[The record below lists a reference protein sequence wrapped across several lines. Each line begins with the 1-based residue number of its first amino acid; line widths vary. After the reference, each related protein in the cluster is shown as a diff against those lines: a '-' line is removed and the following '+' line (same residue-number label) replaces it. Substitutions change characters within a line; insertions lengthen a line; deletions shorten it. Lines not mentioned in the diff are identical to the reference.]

1 MKVGIIRHQN
11 AERERIDGEEVFA
24 MVQFSMIMVHAHVTA
39 RHLAAETVR
48 KTTAAWG
55 LAFPVRP
62 LRRSGLRRTVHLV
75 NACTVLII
83 RLMHFMGIE
92 VGRGQELVLV
102 GMVSEAVEAVR
113 TRSDRI
119 DRSIGRFQDSQI
131 FDASKR

>member
-11 AERERIDGEEVFA
+11 AEQERIDGEEVFA
-24 MVQFSMIMVHAHVTA
+24 MVVQFSMIMVHAHVTA

-55 LAFPVRP
+55 LAFPMRP
-62 LRRSGLRRTVHLV
+62 LRRSGLRRTVHPV

-102 GMVSEAVEAVR
+102 TERVGS
-113 TRSDRI
+113 S
-119 DRSIGRFQDSQI
+119 
-131 FDASKR
+131 